1 MEKNVHLVAHL
12 EYYCKTCRKIASNR
26 VHEYDPVNTFE
37 EMDAQ
42 LGHTNY
48 PIIPFA
54 CTGCGVKH
62 NPEAIT
68 LYDISSGRMVK
79 TLSEKLGSPNMPI
92 IGDANTP
99 YGVIVSAEEE
109 AEYERGLAKINDH
122 FKEEEQAFWNKYF
135 TFANEKWN
143 DLIKELSTS
152 EYAEAYHTLNLS
164 GLHSTASTHAW
175 RKDAERSLNTNEER
189 RNFWKAANRYLVI
202 EEFIW
207 TPIDTWPIK
216 EWVSVYG
223 RERVT
228 YLTLQLPLPEE
239 LEKYRTEKLGQ
250 IIRKKTGETG
260 VLFERIGQLG
270 RELEKQKNRSFQLG
284 QIILDLRQEN
294 SKLQEQLAQ
303 TRRRQ
308 LEVKPVIID
317 RQADDARKIR
327 EFKAL
332 IREQREEI
340 ERLSVLIPRETES
353 EGIAEEIG
361 MVPAV
366 TKEADLS
373 TLAGKSI
380 LIVGWPNEE
389 INDSYRVVWH
399 DGDKVDTKLQAL
411 AREADLFVF
420 LTRFGSHA
428 AMWWL
433 KEEAIEQNKPVYFVR
448 ERNLHRILAEV
459 SC

>member
-1 MEKNVHLVAHL
+1 MVKKVHLVAHL
-12 EYYCKTCRKIASNR
+12 EYYCKTCKKIVSNR
-26 VHEYDPVNTFE
+26 VHEYDPVDFFE

-42 LGHTNY
+42 LGNANF
-48 PIIPFA
+48 PIIPFP

-62 NPEAIT
+62 NPQTIT
-68 LYDISSGRMVK
+68 LYDIASGHMVK
-79 TLSEKLGSPNMPI
+79 ALSEKLGSTKMPI
-92 IGDANTP
+92 IGDDNTP
-99 YGVIVSAEEE
+99 YGVIVSSEED

-122 FKEEEQAFWNKYF
+122 FKEHEQVFCENYF
-135 TFANEKWN
+135 NFANEKWH
-143 DLIKELSTS
+143 DILKELNDS
-152 EYAEAYHTLNLS
+152 EYVGAYKTLNLPE
-164 GLHSTASTHAW
+164 LHSTASTHAW
-175 RKDAERSLNTNEER
+175 RKDAESKFKIEAER
-189 RNFWKAANRYLVI
+189 RAFWNAANRYLVY
-202 EEFIW
+202 EEFVW
-207 TPIDTWPIK
+207 TPIDTWPMD
-216 EWVSVYG
+216 EWVRKYG

-228 YLTLQLPLPEE
+228 YITLQLPLPEE
-239 LEKYRTEKLGQ
+239 LKEYRTEKLSK
-250 IIRKKTGETG
+250 IIRKKSGETG

-270 RELEKQKNRSFQLG
+270 RELEKQKKRSFQLG
-284 QIILDLRQEN
+284 QTILELRQEN

-303 TRRRQ
+303 TRRQ

-340 ERLSVLIPRETES
+340 ERLSALIPRETEP
-353 EGIAEEIG
+353 EGSAEEIG

-433 KEEAIEQNKPVYFVR
+433 KEEAIE
-448 ERNLHRILAEV
+448 
-459 SC
+459 